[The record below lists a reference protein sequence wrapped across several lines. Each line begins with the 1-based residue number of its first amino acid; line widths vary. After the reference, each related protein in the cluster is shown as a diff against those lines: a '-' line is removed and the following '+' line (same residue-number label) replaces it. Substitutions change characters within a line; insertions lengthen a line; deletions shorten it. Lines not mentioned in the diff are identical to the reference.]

1 MKIIIFDASTLITL
15 AMNGLF
21 DEFVALKKI
30 FDGKFIITKEVKY
43 ESIDRPSTIKKF
55 ELESLK
61 IRKLLDEGVLEM
73 PSSLKV
79 NDNEITN
86 LAMKMLETA
95 NKIFSEHGKDIHLLD
110 TGECSCLAL
119 SRILSKRD
127 IANAIAVDER
137 TTRMLVEKPENLEKL
152 LEVKLHTKIKLNKE
166 NLKLFNGFKVIRSSE
181 LVYVAYKK
189 GLVNLKKGAV
199 LEALLY
205 AVKFKGCS
213 ISEEEIKEILKIG

>member
-1 MKIIIFDASTLITL
+1 MKVIIFDASTLITF

-43 ESIDRPSTIKKF
+43 EAIDRPSTIRRF

-61 IRKLLDEGVLEM
+61 IRKLFEDGVLEM
-73 PSSLKV
+73 PSSLKI
-79 NDNEITN
+79 NDGEVTR
-86 LAMKMLETA
+86 LAMKILETA
-95 NKIFSEHGKDIHLLD
+95 NKSYSEHGKNIHLLD

-119 SRILSKRD
+119 SRILSEKD
-127 IANAIAVDER
+127 ITNVIAVDER
-137 TTRMLVEKPENLEKL
+137 TTRMLIEKPENLEKL
-152 LEVKLHTKIKLNKE
+152 LEVKLHTNIKLNRE
-166 NLKLFNGFKVIRSSE
+166 NFKLFNGFKVIRSSE
-181 LVYVAYKK
+181 LVYIAYKK

-213 ISEEEIKEILKIG
+213 ISEEEIKEIQRL

>member
-43 ESIDRPSTIKKF
+43 EAIDRPSTIKRF

-61 IRKLLDEGVLEM
+61 IRKLLEDGILEM
-73 PSSLKV
+73 PSSLKI
-79 NDNEITN
+79 NDGEVTR
-86 LAMKMLETA
+86 LSMKILETA
-95 NKIFSEHGKDIHLLD
+95 NKTYSEHGKNIHLLD

-119 SRILSKRD
+119 SRILSEKD
-127 IANAIAVDER
+127 IVNIIAVDER

-152 LEVKLHTKIKLNKE
+152 LEAKLHTKIKLNRE
-166 NLKLFNGFKVIRSSE
+166 NLRLFSGFKVIRSSE
-181 LVYVAYKK
+181 LVYIAYKK
-189 GLVNLKKGAV
+189 GLVNLKKGNI

-213 ISEEEIKEILKIG
+213 ISEEEIKEMERL